1 MQKENTIKNRP
12 KIELK
17 NVSYIA
23 PNGNKILNSISFS
36 VDDLSV
42 AIIGKNGSGKSTLLR
57 LIVGEIT
64 PTEGSVK
71 VSGRIGY
78 LPQEI
83 IRPQNLLVSDI
94 LGVTDVLR
102 DLDAVDLGNVSPEV
116 LERLDGKWDM
126 RDRSKN
132 LLSRIGLGRL
142 SLTTPI
148 AALSGGELVRI
159 AFCGLILKDPE
170 ILVLDEP
177 TNNLDHESR
186 IKLLEFISS
195 WKGIKIVATHD
206 RELLSI
212 FSEIAEIYEGKATLY
227 RMKYEEYVV
236 YRKNMNNAAILK
248 VMESKKQILKARK
261 MLGIVLDRRNH
272 HTASAERRAK
282 KDLGVHRLNLSSAK
296 SKGEA
301 TTTKLR
307 EIHLR
312 KIENAKKELL
322 LAKNMVRPENRIK
335 IDIPQKLVP
344 QGKRIVEFK
353 DVNVLYEKKLLWKKP
368 LSFSLFG
375 RDKMSIIGPN
385 GSGKTTIMR
394 LLCGKLQ
401 PACGKVTISAE
412 SIFYIDQF
420 LEYLDA
426 DKDILENVWQSN
438 SNITESMIRTILARL
453 FFRGDSIYKKVRS
466 LSGGEKMR
474 VALAKLFCAP
484 KPAQLLLLD
493 EPTNNLDIDSC
504 EQLES
509 ALEGFM
515 GAIIVVSHDYKF
527 LSAIGAN
534 DCIDLTPYSG

>member
-1 MQKENTIKNRP
+1 MQKENIAKNHPRV
-12 KIELK
+12 ELK
-17 NVSYIA
+17 NVSYIV
-23 PNGNKILNSISFS
+23 PNGTKILNSVSFS

-57 LIVGEIT
+57 LIIGEIT
-64 PTEGSVK
+64 PMEGSVNVNGK
-71 VSGRIGY
+71 IGY

-83 IRPQNLLVSDI
+83 IRPQNLLVSDM
-94 LGVTDVLR
+94 LGVTDVLQ
-102 DLDAVDLGNVSPEV
+102 DLDAVDSGNVSPEV

-126 RDRSKN
+126 RERSMN
-132 LLSRIGLGRL
+132 LLGRIGLGRL

-148 AALSGGELVRI
+148 ASLSGGELVRI
-159 AFCGLILKDPE
+159 AFCGVILKNPE
-170 ILVLDEP
+170 ILLLDEP

-212 FSEIAEIYEGKATLY
+212 FSEIAEIYEGKVTLY

-236 YRKNMNNAAILK
+236 YRKRMNNAAILK
-248 VMESKKQILKARK
+248 VMESKKQMLKVRK

-282 KDLGVHRLNLSSAK
+282 KDLGVHRLNLSSAR
-296 SKGEA
+296 SKGES

-335 IDIPQKLVP
+335 IDILQKPVP
-344 QGKRIVEFK
+344 PDKIIVEFT
-353 DVNVLYEKKLLWKKP
+353 DVNVLYEKKLLWKKT
-368 LSFSLFG
+368 LSFRLFG

-394 LLCGKLQ
+394 LICEKVK
-401 PACGKVTISAE
+401 PICGKVNISSD

-420 LEYLDA
+420 FECLDTN
-426 DKDILENVWQSN
+426 KNILENVKQDSN
-438 SNITESMIRTILARL
+438 MPESMIRTILARL
-453 FFRGDSIYKKVRS
+453 FFRGDLVYKEVQC

-534 DCIDLTPYSG
+534 ECIDLTPYSG